1 MTGSAAERASAG
13 PNEGITAVAGRAR
26 DDSGRPGR
34 TSGSAQLS
42 IARDIASV
50 SADWEWLARR
60 VQAPPFSHPG
70 WFAAWWSAFGSGRLE
85 IVCLRRDGEL
95 VGLLPLAREAH
106 VRLCSPTN
114 WHTPSFAPLAI
125 DPATERELLD
135 VAFSLPALSIEL
147 DFVDGDSEAIERA
160 RDAARSGRRE
170 LLTSARLR
178 SPYVALEGT
187 WDDYERGLSRSR
199 RKALRR
205 GWTRLER
212 EGRVDIEI
220 VDGSEALDIRLA
232 EAFAVESSGWKGD
245 MGTAM
250 ASRPDTRQFYT
261 DIAHWGAQQDVLRL
275 AFLRL
280 DGCAIAFDYAL
291 QQHGVWYSLKAGYD
305 DGFRPFGPGALL
317 LRGELERAFDDG
329 LTRFDLLGDEDPFKL
344 SWTDASVE
352 RMRLRAFASTTAGR
366 LARTIVQLDERVRP
380 AMRAVRARVAR

>member
-1 MTGSAAERASAG
+1 MTGSAAQRIPAAAS
-13 PNEGITAVAGRAR
+13 EGAETLAGRAR
-26 DDSGRPGR
+26 DDRDGPNRA
-34 TSGSAQLS
+34 SGSAQVS
-42 IARDIASV
+42 IARDIASIRT
-50 SADWEWLARR
+50 DWERLASR

-85 IVCLRRDGEL
+85 IVCLRREGQL

-125 DPATERELLD
+125 DQATERELLD

-147 DFVDGDSEAIERA
+147 DFVDGGEAIERA
-160 RDAARSGRRE
+160 REAARSGRRE

-205 GWTRLER
+205 SWTRLER
-212 EGRVDIEI
+212 EGRVDVEI
-220 VDGSEALDIRLA
+220 IDGREALDIRLA

-261 DIAHWGAQQDVLRL
+261 DIAHWGAEHDVLRL

-317 LRGELERAFDDG
+317 LRAELEQAFEHG

-352 RMRLRAFASTTAGR
+352 RMRVRAFASTTAGR
-366 LARTIVQLDERVRP
+366 LARTLVQFDERVRP